1 MPRLA
6 WITDPHLNFVSS
18 DRFEELVN
26 EINES
31 RADIL
36 LIGGDIGEADSF
48 EKYLHALADAC
59 RVPIYFVFGNH
70 DYYRGSIANVRLAA
84 RRLTHESN
92 LLHWL
97 PETGVVCIS
106 ESTSLIGHGGWGDGQ
121 IGDFLASDVVLNDY
135 LLIEEL
141 RVTRRGEL
149 RTIENILTPAL
160 LERLHSLGQD
170 AADSL
175 GRHLSEALQHSHE
188 IIVLTHVP
196 PFLEA
201 CWHEGRLSDEN
212 WSPHFT
218 CGTIGELLRKTMQQ
232 HPGKSMTV
240 FCGHTHGA
248 GYAQI
253 LENLEVVTGGA
264 VYREPEIQRVWEVT

>member
-18 DRFEELVN
+18 ERLEGFIN

-31 RADIL
+31 RPDIL

-84 RRLTHESN
+84 RRLTHKSN

-97 PETGVVCIS
+97 PETGVVRIS

-141 RVTRRGEL
+141 RATRRGESRL
-149 RTIENILTPAL
+149 LENILTPAL
-160 LERLHSLGQD
+160 LERLKSLGQD
-170 AADSL
+170 AAASL
-175 GRHLSEALQHSHE
+175 ERHLHDALGQSNQ

-218 CGTIGELLRKTMQQ
+218 CHAVGEVLRDTMRR
-232 HPGKSMTV
+232 HPDKSMTV
-240 FCGHTHGA
+240 LCGHSHGA
-248 GYAQI
+248 GRAQI
-253 LENLEVVTGGA
+253 LDNLEVVTGGA
-264 VYREPEIQRVWEVT
+264 VYREPEVQRVWEVT

>member
-6 WITDPHLNFVSS
+6 WITDPHLNFVKPE
-18 DRFEELVN
+18 RFEIFLK

-31 RADIL
+31 RADLL

-48 EKYLHALADAC
+48 EGYLRTLADAC
-59 RVPIYFVFGNH
+59 GVPIYFVLGNH

-97 PETGVVCIS
+97 PETVIMRLS

-141 RVTRRGEL
+141 RATRRGESRL
-149 RTIENILTPAL
+149 LENILTPAL
-160 LERLHSLGQD
+160 LERLKSLGQD
-170 AADSL
+170 AAESL
-175 GRHLSEALQHSHE
+175 GRHLHDALGQSDR

-212 WSPHFT
+212 WAPHFT
-218 CGTIGELLRKTMQQ
+218 CHAVGDLLRETMRQ
-232 HPGKSMTV
+232 HPEKSMTV
-240 FCGHTHGA
+240 LCGHTHGA
-248 GYAQI
+248 GRVQI
-253 LENLEVVTGGA
+253 LDNLEVMTGGA
-264 VYREPEIQRVWEVT
+264 TYGEPEVQRVWEVE

>member
-1 MPRLA
+1 MSRLA
-6 WITDPHLNFVSS
+6 WVTDPHLNFVSS
-18 DRFEELVN
+18 ERFEIFLQ
-26 EINES
+26 EISNS
-31 RADIL
+31 HADIL

-48 EKYLHALADAC
+48 ERYLHALANAC
-59 RVPIYFVFGNH
+59 GIPIYFVLGNH
-70 DYYRGSIANVRLAA
+70 DYYRGSIEQVRLAA
-84 RRLTHESN
+84 RRLTHESE

-97 PETGVVCIS
+97 PETGVVRIS

-141 RVTRRGEL
+141 RATRRGEL
-149 RTIENILTPAL
+149 RMIENILTPAL
-160 LERLHSLGQD
+160 LARLHSLGQD

-175 GRHLSEALQHSHE
+175 GRHLSEALGQSDQ

-218 CGTIGELLRKTMQQ
+218 CHAVGEVLRETMQQ
-232 HPGKSMTV
+232 HPDKSITIL
-240 FCGHTHGA
+240 CGHTHGA
-248 GYAQI
+248 GRAQI
-253 LENLEVVTGGA
+253 LDNLEVVSGGA
-264 VYREPEIQRVWEVT
+264 VYREPKVQRVWEVS